1 MNPPFIILKSW
12 THPLSFLKSWTHPL
26 SVVKDASS
34 YYDYRKHFSI
44 YVATKVAENDLK
56 LFEQKVVS
64 AWRQK
69 SK

>member
-1 MNPPFIILKSW
+1 MADLDLIALDVAMVTDNQGHSY
-12 THPLSFLKSWTHPL
+12 T
-26 SVVKDASS
+26 VVKDASS